1 MNPSGVVA
9 VVPMKPLS
17 QAKERLSGDLS
28 QPERA
33 ALCLNMLS
41 NVLRA
46 ITACQMDMEAD
57 SLIEGVW
64 VVGGDKKIRDLCT
77 AEGARWYEEEGSDL
91 NETLWLS
98 FQRAFQRDK
107 AAIFLPGDLP
117 LLTKEDVYGIVQ
129 ASVRLTKLVLAPA
142 KRSGGTNGM
151 LVLPEWR
158 EPFRPSLGPDSFRR
172 HLKEATDAGI
182 PVAIYHS
189 TGIALDL
196 DTIEDLEAFES
207 MELGF
212 TQKMTTS

>member
-1 MNPSGVVA
+1 M
-9 VVPMKPLS
+9 
-17 QAKERLSGDLS
+17 
-28 QPERA
+28 
-33 ALCLNMLS
+33 
-41 NVLRA
+41 
-46 ITACQMDMEAD
+46 
-57 SLIEGVW
+57 IEDVW
-64 VVGGDKKIRDLCT
+64 VVGGDKKIRDLAM
-77 AEGARWYEEEGSDL
+77 AEGARWHEEEGSDL

-107 AAIFLPGDLP
+107 AAVFLPGDLP

-129 ASVRLTKLVLAPA
+129 TSGRLKNLVLAPA

-151 LVLPEWR
+151 LVLR
-158 EPFRPSLGPDSFRR
+158 GSSEPFRPSLGPDSFRR
-172 HLKEATDAGI
+172 HLADATDTGI

-212 TQKMTTS
+212 TQKMTTANAYAD